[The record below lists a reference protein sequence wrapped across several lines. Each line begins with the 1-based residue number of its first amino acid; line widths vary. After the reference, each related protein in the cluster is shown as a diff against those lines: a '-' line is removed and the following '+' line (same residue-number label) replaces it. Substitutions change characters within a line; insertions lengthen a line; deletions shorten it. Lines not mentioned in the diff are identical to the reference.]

1 VRTSRLDDPYK
12 LLDVARDATTDDI
25 RVAYRKLAK
34 QHHPDLNPGNAKAEA
49 RFKEISGAN
58 DILSD
63 PDKRAQFDRG
73 EIDASGQ
80 PQAGAHPSYSEYA
93 GGEAGRTYSHAGPRG
108 GGWNNDDLSEIFGS
122 MFNRDRSRGGNAPMR
137 GADEHYALT
146 AQFLDAVTGADRR
159 LTLPDGRILDVKIP
173 PGVISGQVLRLRGQ
187 GGPGHNGGPTG
198 DALLEIAVRPH
209 AYFKRDGQ
217 NVRIELPVSLTEA
230 VLGGMVE
237 IPTPSGPVR
246 MRIPAGSDS
255 GTELRLRG
263 KGVAKSEKHAAGDLY
278 AKLRVEV
285 GQSDPA
291 LDAFLQ
297 SWKPEHTR
305 DPRQSM
311 KAPS

>member
-12 LLDVARDATTDDI
+12 VLGVAHDAATDDI
-25 RVAYRKLAK
+25 RIAYRKLAK

-80 PQAGAHPSYSEYA
+80 AQAAAHQPYSHYA
-93 GGEAGRTYSHAGPRG
+93 GGEAGRTYSRAGSRES
-108 GGWNNDDLSEIFGS
+108 GWSNDDLSDIFGS
-122 MFNRDRSRGGNAPMR
+122 MFNRERGRGGNGPMR

-146 AQFLDAVTGADRR
+146 VQFLDAVTGADRR

-187 GGPGHNGGPTG
+187 GGPGQNGGPNG
-198 DALLEIAVRPH
+198 DALLEIFVQPH
-209 AYFKRDGQ
+209 AYFKREGQ

-263 KGVAKSEKHAAGDLY
+263 KGVPKSEKHAAGDLY
-278 AKLRVEV
+278 ARLRVEI
-285 GQSDPA
+285 GRSDPA
-291 LDAFLQ
+291 LDAFLLG
-297 SWKPEHTR
+297 WKPEHTR

-311 KAPS
+311 KEPS

>member
-1 VRTSRLDDPYK
+1 
-12 LLDVARDATTDDI
+12 
-25 RVAYRKLAK
+25 
-34 QHHPDLNPGNAKAEA
+34 
-49 RFKEISGAN
+49 
-58 DILSD
+58 
-63 PDKRAQFDRG
+63 
-73 EIDASGQ
+73 
-80 PQAGAHPSYSEYA
+80 
-93 GGEAGRTYSHAGPRG
+93 
-108 GGWNNDDLSEIFGS
+108 
-122 MFNRDRSRGGNAPMR
+122 
-137 GADEHYALT
+137 
-146 AQFLDAVTGADRR
+146 
-159 LTLPDGRILDVKIP
+159 
-173 PGVISGQVLRLRGQ
+173 
-187 GGPGHNGGPTG
+187 
-198 DALLEIAVRPH
+198 
-209 AYFKRDGQ
+209 
-217 NVRIELPVSLTEA
+217 
-230 VLGGMVE
+230 VE